1 MSTALETIRDA
12 ARREDADVRR
22 HPSEALLH
30 ALAAGLTASL
40 AYLAAHADHA
50 DVESGLAHEVLRH
63 EAVAR
68 ARDRFGLTSREAEV
82 LALVGRHSTNR
93 EIATALVISRR
104 TAEHHV
110 AHILRK
116 LGAPNRRAAAAIVG
130 GLGPSGGAQ
139 LSPAAA
145 R

>member
-12 ARREDADVRR
+12 ARREEADVGR
-22 HPSEALLH
+22 HHPEALLY

-40 AYLAAHADHA
+40 AYLAAHADLA
-50 DVESGLAHEVLRH
+50 DVESGLAHGVRQP
-63 EAVAR
+63 EAVVR

-82 LALVGRHSTNR
+82 LALIGRHSTNR
-93 EIATALVISRR
+93 EIAAALVISER

-116 LGAPNRRAAAAIVG
+116 LGAPNRRAAAAIV
-130 GLGPSGGAQ
+130 
-139 LSPAAA
+139 AASA
-145 R
+145 RRSRVPPPVA